1 MKQTRHKAMV
11 AVAALA
17 LLATGCGS
25 DDDTA
30 TDDPATE
37 ASVSDAQA
45 NDTAA
50 AGTSDSGTGDSA
62 ADDAESATRTGG
74 TGSAQLDGET
84 IEFTEVLCY
93 LEPQPAASGGGNIL
107 FVAQGHGTNTA
118 GEPIMVDV
126 SRYDEDSIVAG
137 DTVDVVIGEVTAADA
152 VQLGYRSE
160 AEAVTLVENTVSAR
174 DLTMDNFETMTQHTV
189 SFEFSC

>member
-1 MKQTRHKAMV
+1 MKQTKNKAMV

-50 AGTSDSGTGDSA
+50 DGTSESGTGDSA
-62 ADDAESATRTGG
+62 ADDADSATRTVG

-84 IEFTEVLCY
+84 IEVDEVLCY

-107 FVAQGHGTNTA
+107 FVVQAHGTNAA
-118 GEPIMVDV
+118 GEPVMVDV

-137 DTVDVVIGEVTAADA
+137 DTVDVVFGEVAAADT
-152 VQLGYRSE
+152 VQWGYRSE
-160 AEAVTLVENTVSAR
+160 AEAVTLAENTVSAR